1 MDAFALQSV
10 TEVSQSSVEDK
21 YSALAPRPRNV
32 KETGLT
38 QNFLQE
44 LLLKHLYDGG
54 VMAVQKLSARIEL
67 AGPVID
73 EVLILLRT
81 EALIETRGT
90 ATGSGA
96 LRYTLT
102 DKGRLLATEALNRN
116 GYTGT
121 APVPLE
127 KYVEIVNAQTVNNNL
142 ITRDQMYSAFDD
154 VVMKKSLL
162 DEVGAAMNSGRAIFV
177 YGPAGSG
184 KTFICQRL
192 ARVIGDPIL
201 IPSAVSIDDIVVT
214 LFDPVIH
221 QQVSKSEASS
231 SIRLERGFD
240 PRFKLCHRPA
250 VITGGELTL
259 DMLEVSYDPA
269 TGLHQ
274 APLQMKAMNGIYMID
289 DLGRQRVD
297 TVDLFNRWIVP
308 MESKQDYLSLAS
320 GKRFP
325 VPFDVT
331 LIFSTNLNP
340 KDLADDAFLRRI
352 GHKIQFTYLQ
362 NDEYETI
369 WKMVCAEK
377 RIEFDPG
384 ILHYTQSLHQTKK
397 VSMLP
402 CHPRDL
408 LGMALDQAKY
418 TQGDNHISEQMIS
431 KAWTNYFVNLDLD
444 PELA

>member
-10 TEVSQSSVEDK
+10 TEVSETSSINNH
-21 YSALAPRPRNV
+21 STLAPRPRDV
-32 KETGLT
+32 EETGLS
-38 QNFLQE
+38 QNFLE
-44 LLLKHLYDGG
+44 DLILKHLYDGG
-54 VMAVQKLSARIEL
+54 VMPVQDLSSRTAL
-67 AGPVID
+67 AGPVIE
-73 EVLILLRT
+73 EVLSILRDD
-81 EALIETRGT
+81 ARIEIRGT
-90 ATGSGA
+90 TTGSGV
-96 LRYTLT
+96 LRYALT
-102 DKGRLLATEALNRN
+102 DRGRLSAIEALNRS
-116 GYTGT
+116 GYLGP
-121 APVPLE
+121 APVPLN
-127 KYVEIVNAQTVNNNL
+127 KYVEVVKAQTVYNNL
-142 ITRDQMYSAFDD
+142 ITRDQMHTAFHD
-154 VVMKKSLL
+154 VVMKDTLL

-184 KTFICQRL
+184 KTFVCQRL

-201 IPSAVSIDDIVVT
+201 IPHAVAIDDTAVT

-221 QQVSKSEASS
+221 QPVKNSESS
-231 SIRLERGFD
+231 GLLLERGHD

-259 DMLEVSYDPA
+259 DMLEVSYDPG

-308 MESKQDYLSLAS
+308 MESKQDYLGLAS

-325 VPFDVT
+325 VPFDVA

-352 GHKIQFTYLQ
+352 GHKIKFTYLQ

-369 WKMVCAEK
+369 WKMVCKE
-377 RIEFDPG
+377 RDVEFDPA
-384 ILHYTQSLHQTKK
+384 ILRYTQLLHQSKK

-418 TQGDNHISEQMIS
+418 RQGDHHITEEMMA
-431 KAWTNYFVNLDLD
+431 KAWSNYFVSLDVD
-444 PELA
+444 PEVA

>member
-10 TEVSQSSVEDK
+10 TEESENSP
-21 YSALAPRPRNV
+21 SANHSTLAARPRDIE
-32 KETGLT
+32 ETGLS
-38 QNFLQE
+38 QNFLE
-44 LLLKHLYDGG
+44 DLIIKHLYDGG
-54 VMAVQKLSARIEL
+54 VMTVQEISPRTAL
-67 AGPVID
+67 AGPVTEEI
-73 EVLILLRT
+73 LGLLR
-81 EALIETRGT
+81 EDARIEIRGNT
-90 ATGSGA
+90 SGSGV
-96 LRYTLT
+96 LRYALT
-102 DKGRLLATEALNRN
+102 DRGRLSAIEALNRS
-116 GYTGT
+116 GYLGP
-121 APVPLE
+121 APVPLS
-127 KYVEIVNAQTVNNNL
+127 KYVEVVHAQTVYNNL
-142 ITRDQMYSAFDD
+142 ITREQMHAAFHD
-154 VVMKKSLL
+154 VVMRDELL

-184 KTFICQRL
+184 KTFVCQRL
-192 ARVIGDPIL
+192 ARVIGEPIL
-201 IPSAVSIDDIVVT
+201 IPYAVAIDDTAVT

-221 QQVSKSEASS
+221 QPVSS
-231 SIRLERGFD
+231 SESSSGLLLERGHD
-240 PRFKLCHRPA
+240 PRFKLCQRPA

-259 DMLEVSYDPA
+259 EMLEVSYDPG

-308 MESKQDYLSLAS
+308 MESKQDYLGLAS

-325 VPFDVT
+325 VPFDVA

-362 NDEYETI
+362 NYEYEII
-369 WKMVCAEK
+369 WKLVCKE
-377 RIEFDPG
+377 REIEFNAD
-384 ILHYTQSLHQTKK
+384 ILRYTQSLHQSRK

-418 TQGDNHISEQMIS
+418 SQGNCRIDEEMML
-431 KAWTNYFVNLDLD
+431 KAWTNYFVSMDVD
-444 PELA
+444 QE